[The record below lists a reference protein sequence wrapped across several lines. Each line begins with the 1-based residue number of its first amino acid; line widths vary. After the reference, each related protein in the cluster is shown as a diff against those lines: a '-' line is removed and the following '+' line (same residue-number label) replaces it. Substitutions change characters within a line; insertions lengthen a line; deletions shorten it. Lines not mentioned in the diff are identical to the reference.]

1 MRRMNQEQMAQ
12 MMKAGTMLDHL
23 GVIDG
28 QYVKPTG
35 ANAPSWRSSPL
46 ARLSLEIRSRITA
59 LRLRCTSYYV
69 RRWKISP
76 PVPAPPTAEII
87 RATKALYEDIYT
99 AFGNG
104 DLAPVR
110 DRLAPGFHD
119 TLSQH
124 IRERRPDTT
133 RQWRLER
140 YVGEPRVVSCIV
152 GLLPNEAE
160 AATAA
165 KAKTG
170 QAETAAAKAKAKKAA
185 KEAAKA
191 AKRDANGMLQAIV
204 RIRSV
209 QSLVTVARKRTW
221 DRARRTT
228 VEESVPL
235 NQRGE
240 EISAAGAEEV
250 RKATARESVEYFVV
264 QKKIRHSRVDPDWQ
278 AWGAAQESTPE
289 RIAYEAAL
297 RDARMEE
304 QTRRQ
309 AAGEV

>member
-1 MRRMNQEQMAQ
+1 
-12 MMKAGTMLDHL
+12 MLDHL

-76 PVPAPPTAEII
+76 PVPAPHTAEII

-140 YVGEPRVVSCIV
+140 YVGEPRV
-152 GLLPNEAE
+152 
-160 AATAA
+160 AA
-165 KAKTG
+165 
-170 QAETAAAKAKAKKAA
+170 KAA

-228 VEESVPL
+228 
-235 NQRGE
+235 
-240 EISAAGAEEV
+240 
-250 RKATARESVEYFVV
+250 SVEYFVV